1 MTTFRKHVARNSPIL
16 GNTTHP
22 FRGVVM
28 LPVGNCLLVDLN
40 QNPTAWVN
48 WLLKELNDA
57 HSVSA
62 LAAILQTH
70 NREINQLRAMDPVRV
85 IHISNLIQYR
95 KQIEG
100 LL

>member
-1 MTTFRKHVARNSPIL
+1 
-16 GNTTHP
+16 
-22 FRGVVM
+22 M
-28 LPVGNCLLVDLN
+28 LPVGNCPLVDLN
-40 QNPTAWVN
+40 KNPTAWVN